1 MLLNAIATDGI
12 IPAKKPSK
20 AFFCI
25 VI

>member
-20 AFFCI
+20 AFFA
-25 VI
+25 